1 MKNYIF
7 IYYTIFLILFNNIFA
22 VVHDLEKDPLPP
34 YVSSALSKASVLVT
48 YNFEFIGYDLEKG
61 LAFLFGKYL
70 FIPKGNYENNKI
82 KSIVKIQKFDFI
94 DNKLNLITYDATLFS
109 FAKTPT
115 EDNHLYVTSIERS
128 PFHLTIRPN
137 YAEYF
142 KSILSK
148 SDFENSLEDDKN
160 EFYLLYFNQDSN
172 IILWE
177 KYSSI
182 QIRSSIVHLISS
194 TIDGIFQSFLPL
206 VGLLTE
212 EFIFLKLPPHTSRGV
227 LVLFKHKTHCY
238 FAKFETNEDLY
249 LGVYFIDTKI
259 NHYKPLLTEKK
270 LKID

>member
-22 VVHDLEKDPLPP
+22 VHDLEKDPLPT
-34 YVSSALSKASVLVT
+34 YVSSAISKIAVLVT
-48 YNFEFIGYDLEKG
+48 CNLDYGPEKHLG
-61 LAFLFGKYL
+61 FLFGKYL
-70 FIPKGNYENNKI
+70 FIPKFNFANNEI
-82 KSIVKIQKFDFI
+82 ISIVKIQKFDFV
-94 DNKLNLITYDATLFS
+94 DNKLNLITYDTNSFS

-115 EDNHLYVTSIERS
+115 EDHHLYVTSIEKS
-128 PFHLTIRPN
+128 PFALIIRHN

-142 KSILSK
+142 ESILSK

-227 LVLFKHKTHCY
+227 LVLCKHKTHCY

-259 NHYKPLLTEKK
+259 NRYKPLLTEKK